1 MTDNMDMGAA
11 PPEESGNRI
20 FLIGAIILGGIFIV
34 ALISIFALYFL
45 TQGAKPAGPQP
56 QDLTTTMLFQL
67 GSTQTAAAGATQT
80 RQAQASQTAAIT
92 PTATKTPTPTHTP
105 TVTITPV
112 VFSTVAQ
119 PSDTFTATTVGG
131 GAGGTGTPPATTGT
145 ANLTPG
151 VSPTALPQT
160 GFGESSGFIGLLIL
174 GGGSLIVIILARQ
187 ARLGVRNR

>member
-20 FLIGAIILGGIFIV
+20 FLIGAIILGGIFIL

-56 QDLTTTMLFQL
+56 QELTATALFQL
-67 GSTQTAAAGATQT
+67 GSTQTAAAQATQT
-80 RQAQASQTAAIT
+80 NQAAASMTAAIT
-92 PTATKTPTPTHTP
+92 PTPTKTPTPTLTP
-105 TVTITPV
+105 TVTVTPV

-119 PSDTFTATTVGG
+119 PSETFTATEVTG
-131 GAGGTGTPPATTGT
+131 GAGGAGTPAVI
-145 ANLTPG
+145 LTPG

-160 GFGESSGFIGLLIL
+160 GFGESFGFIGLLIL
-174 GGGSLIVIILARQ
+174 GGGALIVIILARQ
-187 ARLGVRNR
+187 ARLGLRNR